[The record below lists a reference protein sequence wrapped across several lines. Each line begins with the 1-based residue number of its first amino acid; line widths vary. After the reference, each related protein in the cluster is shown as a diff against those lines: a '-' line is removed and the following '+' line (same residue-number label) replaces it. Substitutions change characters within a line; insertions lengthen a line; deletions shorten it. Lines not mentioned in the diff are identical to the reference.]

1 MIIQSPAKY
10 HIVEINNM
18 IKNGGRE
25 QLKKLFT
32 AIAIIAVVFC
42 MPFTALAEPVTD
54 LGDAVIYWQ
63 ELAVKL
69 AAENATLTKRNET
82 LTHENATLKADLAD
96 AESVM
101 SKLQSNVND
110 MTIKVREAEALR
122 VQADADLAS
131 ALAQIKVL
139 EELVRKLSGP
149 RFGALVGA
157 TYVDGQYGI
166 MAGVTVSLK

>member
-1 MIIQSPAKY
+1 M
-10 HIVEINNM
+10 
-18 IKNGGRE
+18 
-25 QLKKLFT
+25 KKMFVT
-32 AIAIIAVVFC
+32 IAVLVMVFC

-69 AAENATLTKRNET
+69 AAENATLT
-82 LTHENATLKADLAD
+82 HENETLKADLAD

-101 SKLQSNVND
+101 AQLQSNVNE
-110 MTIKVREAEALR
+110 MAIKVREAEALR
-122 VQADADLAS
+122 VQADADLTA
-131 ALAQIKVL
+131 ALSQIKIL

-166 MAGVTVSLK
+166 MAGVTMSLK

>member
-1 MIIQSPAKY
+1 MKKMFMA
-10 HIVEINNM
+10 IVVAAM
-18 IKNGGRE
+18 
-25 QLKKLFT
+25 
-32 AIAIIAVVFC
+32 VFC

-69 AAENATLTKRNET
+69 AAENTTLKQLNET

-101 SKLQSNVND
+101 SQLQSNVND
-110 MTIKVREAEALR
+110 MAIKVREAEALT
-122 VQADADLAS
+122 VQADADLTA

-166 MAGVTVSLK
+166 MAGVTMSLN

>member
-1 MIIQSPAKY
+1 MKKMFMA
-10 HIVEINNM
+10 IVLAAM
-18 IKNGGRE
+18 
-25 QLKKLFT
+25 
-32 AIAIIAVVFC
+32 AFC
-42 MPFTALAEPVTD
+42 MPFTVLAEPVTD

-63 ELAVKL
+63 ELALKL
-69 AAENATLTKRNET
+69 AAENTTLKQLNET

-101 SKLQSNVND
+101 SQLQSNVND
-110 MTIKVREAEALR
+110 MAIKVREAEALR
-122 VQADADLAS
+122 VQADADLTA

-166 MAGVTVSLK
+166 MAGVTMSLK

>member
-1 MIIQSPAKY
+1 MKKMFMT
-10 HIVEINNM
+10 IVVAAM
-18 IKNGGRE
+18 
-25 QLKKLFT
+25 
-32 AIAIIAVVFC
+32 VFC
-42 MPFTALAEPVTD
+42 MPFTVLAEPVTD

-63 ELAVKL
+63 ELALKL
-69 AAENATLTKRNET
+69 AAENTTLKQLNET
-82 LTHENATLKADLAD
+82 LTHENATLKADLDD

-101 SKLQSNVND
+101 SQLQSNVSE
-110 MTIKVREAEALR
+110 MAIKVREAEALR
-122 VQADADLAS
+122 VQADADLTA

-166 MAGVTVSLK
+166 MAGVTMSLK